1 MADRIATRSLHRR
14 NTPQTTPATSSSP
27 LQRTTRTT
35 RSQSKEIASVEPV
48 QGAGHRKRKGV
59 REFSVDSEE
68 SQQSVNDDRAKGG
81 KNLLGVRAIGDLSTV
96 PEDPI
101 VEYPDL
107 YVAEDEDEEAEL
119 GLDERAGVGQVRETV
134 SPGRQSNF
142 SGTTAL
148 TTHSAQEL
156 ADLDPL
162 LIVEALED
170 LSDSSTK
177 VLRIVT
183 PTDPSAP
190 GPSVVAK
197 ELKIPGSR
205 TAKRLSRLEA
215 AFKSHADHFGNETYI
230 NNSIILRALT
240 GLRSAEDL
248 EEGPWRPDTLFQK
261 ANITTLVTKVLT
273 AERESP
279 DTSSTIEQL
288 DRAFPVPFLRGFAT
302 ASGRS
307 GTSKLIEQTLKLALN
322 IRTQLLII
330 MLFNNQSEPNYDP
343 DSILRQVF
351 FESFGKLKGWETDLG
366 DGIGILPKRHE
377 NQVDDRLTEIRNC
390 FLESS
395 QAVISGD
402 SADLEQLDAKYSW
415 PDFLVEVVTWAGLRL
430 DEVERQIH
438 QQGGVKQI
446 VAALGDEIERR
457 AAEESRALEG
467 NELLGK
473 EDQPQIELEFEA
485 VTHTVGPDPS
495 VGSGDEQSQAS
506 TTLLPAATLPEPN
519 FATPSAVSHFANRVN
534 QRAMARLSEASSST
548 QVQPPSSGRQTSLPR
563 TDRIIPKA
571 DHSSRRK
578 TTFEPISRSA
588 APLISPTKS
597 VNLQMNQEQ
606 GSDGFLPPNMD
617 DDNELPK
624 SSQRIPLASQE
635 DPGVLM
641 GLIRE
646 IELERNKENTPQHTP
661 QRQGRQGKRFFIEAQ
676 PTAQRLEFGTGLE
689 DTQASQKARTAA
701 KGKRRAQEVLQV
713 NESEED
719 DGFEQMDDRTD
730 VQNRRAAKPTSPRR
744 SPVANAQSSPKRQ
757 RVVTAPDNDEE
768 FDSAHDSEDERATQ
782 QAASRR
788 PNHNTAQAPNEQA
801 QTDYQKVNLAAKRI
815 VSSTLPPKVQSR
827 RAWEPEAE
835 QKFIEIIEEHGTSW
849 TFIENL
855 GEPLLAGRN
864 QTNLK
869 DKARNMH
876 FDFLKSRVPVPRN
889 LDRCPLNK
897 NQRTRLAEL
906 DIPYHYAAL
915 RGGGLDD

>member
-1 MADRIATRSLHRR
+1 MADRIATRLSHRR
-14 NTPQTTPATSSSP
+14 NTPQTAPATNSS
-27 LQRTTRTT
+27 LVQRTTRTT
-35 RSQSKEIASVEPV
+35 RSQSREIASVEPA
-48 QGAGHRKRKGV
+48 QGSSRRKRKGV
-59 REFSVDSEE
+59 RESSVDSEE
-68 SQQSVNDDRAKGG
+68 SHQSVNDDRAQGG
-81 KNLLGVRAIGDLSTV
+81 KNLFRMRAIGDLSTV

-107 YVAEDEDEEAEL
+107 YVAEDGHEEAEI

-156 ADLDPL
+156 AELDPL

-177 VLRIVT
+177 VLKIVT

-190 GPSVVAK
+190 SPSVVAK
-197 ELKIPGSR
+197 ELKLPGSR

-248 EEGPWRPDTLFQK
+248 EEGPWRPDPLLEK

-288 DRAFPVPFLRGFAT
+288 DRAFPVPFQRGFAT
-302 ASGRS
+302 ASNTS
-307 GTSKLIEQTLKLALN
+307 GTSNLIEQTLKLALN

-351 FESFGKLKGWETDLG
+351 FESFEKLKGWEMDLG
-366 DGIGILPKRHE
+366 DGIGKLPKRYE

-395 QAVISGD
+395 QAVMSGD

-446 VAALGDEIERR
+446 VAALGDEIGRR

-467 NELLGK
+467 NELSGK

-485 VTHTVGPDPS
+485 FTHTVGLDPS

-506 TTLLPAATLPEPN
+506 ATLLPAATLPEPN
-519 FATPSAVSHFANRVN
+519 FATPSAISHFAKRMK
-534 QRAMARLSEASSST
+534 QREMARLSEASSST
-548 QVQPPSSGRQTSLPR
+548 QVQPPSSGRQSSLPR
-563 TDRIIPKA
+563 NGRIIPTTA
-571 DHSSRRK
+571 GHSSRSE
-578 TTFEPISRSA
+578 TTSEPISRSA

-597 VNLQMNQEQ
+597 LNVQANQEQ

-641 GLIRE
+641 ELIRE

-661 QRQGRQGKRFFIEAQ
+661 QRQGRQGKRFFIDAQ

-701 KGKRRAQEVLQV
+701 KGKRTAQEVLQV
-713 NESEED
+713 DESEEHD
-719 DGFEQMDDRTD
+719 DFEQMDDRTD
-730 VQNRRAAKPTSPRR
+730 VQSRRAAKPTSSRR

-768 FDSAHDSEDERATQ
+768 FDPDQDSENERATQ

-788 PNHNTAQAPNEQA
+788 PNHNTAQARNEQA
-801 QTDYQKVNLAAKRI
+801 ETDYQKVNLAAKRI

-876 FDFLKSRVPVPRN
+876 FDFLKSRVPVPKN

-906 DIPYHYAAL
+906 GIPYHH
-915 RGGGLDD
+915 